1 MSFAIHGLGTANPP
15 DSVSPVEGL
24 AIARLL
30 AGPDVR
36 TSTWL
41 GPIYATAGV
50 ERRFQVIG
58 GLAMRDALDRTNHT
72 NSPFLPT
79 IENDGIGPTTGTRM
93 ERYAAE
99 AGPLRAAGVA
109 SALAEAGWRRMRS
122 RTWSPCRV
130 PVSSRRAS
138 ISH

>member
-1 MSFAIHGLGTANPP
+1 MSFAIQGLGTANPP

-41 GPIYATAGV
+41 GPIYANSGV

-58 GLAMRDALDRTNHT
+58 GLAMRDALDGTNHT

-79 IENDGIGPTTGTRM
+79 SANDGCGPSTGERM
-93 ERYAAE
+93 RRYAKKSALSHASVRE
-99 AGPLRAAGVA
+99 SAGPKPLAG
-109 SALAEAGWRRMRS
+109 RID
-122 RTWSPCRV
+122 
-130 PVSSRRAS
+130 S
-138 ISH
+138 IS